1 MDGFS
6 PDRGGV
12 REMTRSGIRWGQVIA
27 VVPRWRWATAVAAL
41 AVLMACE
48 QVEQVQDRFRDMTPY
63 EAYEASLADAG
74 LAETALVRDWLMA
87 GREAVDAPAPISLPF
102 QEEGFI
108 SAEAPSAMAYRVT
121 IGRGQRLTAEVTLNS
136 GEQTRVFIDLFR
148 VPGNEDDP
156 LRPVISSDSVPGEF
170 VIEPWRGGDYVLR
183 LQPELLRGGTYGVTL
198 RLEAQLA
205 FPVEGYSMR
214 GVQSIFGADRDGG
227 RRSHAGVDIFARRG
241 TPVLA
246 TSAGR
251 VNRVDVTNLGGKVVW
266 VRDPIR
272 NSNIYF
278 AHLDSQYVR
287 NGDQVQIGDTLG
299 FVGNTGNARTTP
311 PHLHFGVYRSREGA
325 VDPYPFLD
333 PPRGTLAE
341 QTADLDQLGE
351 WVRLVDDGI
360 RLRAAPG
367 RSGAVIRELGQYTPV
382 RVLGGSGEYFR
393 VRSPEGVDGYVAA
406 RLTEPVDS
414 PLGSQVAEAG
424 GAVRLEPKDDA
435 LVMVRL
441 KPGEQVPVLG
451 RYERFLYVRA
461 PGGLTGWMDA
471 DQEQ

>member
-1 MDGFS
+1 VDGFS

-41 AVLMACE
+41 AVLTACE

-435 LVMVRL
+435 LIMVRL

>member
-1 MDGFS
+1 MR
-6 PDRGGV
+6 RGRTG
-12 REMTRSGIRWGQVIA
+12 WGWTDTEVAWWARAA
-27 VVPRWRWATAVAAL
+27 VVVAL
-41 AVLMACE
+41 ATLTGCE

-63 EAYEASLADAG
+63 ESYEASLAAAG
-74 LAETALVRDWLMA
+74 LIETALGRDWIMA
-87 GREAVDAPAPISLPF
+87 GREAVESPVAVSLPF

-108 SAEAPSAMAYRVT
+108 TAEDPAAMAYRVS
-121 IGRGQRLTAEVTLNS
+121 IGRGQRLTAEITLNS
-136 GEQTRVFIDLFR
+136 DEQTRVFLDLFR
-148 VPGNEDDP
+148 VPANEADP

-170 VIEPWRGGDYVLR
+170 VIEPWRGGEYVLR

-251 VNRVDVTNLGGKVVW
+251 VNRVEITNLGGKVVW
-266 VRDPIR
+266 VRDPVR
-272 NSNIYF
+272 KSNIYF

-287 NGDQVQIGDTLG
+287 NNDQVQIGDTLG

-311 PHLHFGVYRSREGA
+311 PHLHFGIYRSREGA
-325 VDPYPFLD
+325 VDPYPFLN
-333 PPRGTLAE
+333 PPRGSLAE
-341 QTADLDQLGE
+341 QSADLDQLGE
-351 WVRLVDDGI
+351 WVRLVNDGI

-367 RSGAVIRELGQYTPV
+367 RSGAILRELGQHTPLL
-382 RVLGGSGEYFR
+382 VLGGSGEYFR
-393 VRSPEGVDGYVAA
+393 VRAPEGLDGYVAA

-414 PLGSQVAEAG
+414 PLRSQVSAAG
-424 GAVRLEPKDDA
+424 RAILLEPNDDA
-435 LVMVRL
+435 LVMVWL
-441 KPGEQVPVLG
+441 KPGEEIPVLG
-451 RYERFLYVRA
+451 QYEGFLYVRA
-461 PGGLTGWMDA
+461 PSGLTGWIDA
-471 DQEQ
+471 DETQ

>member
-1 MDGFS
+1 VDGFS

-451 RYERFLYVRA
+451 RYEGFLYVRA

>member
-1 MDGFS
+1 
-6 PDRGGV
+6 
-12 REMTRSGIRWGQVIA
+12 
-27 VVPRWRWATAVAAL
+27 
-41 AVLMACE
+41 MACE

>member
-451 RYERFLYVRA
+451 RYEGFLYVRA

>member
-1 MDGFS
+1 M
-6 PDRGGV
+6 
-12 REMTRSGIRWGQVIA
+12 RWGWADA
-27 VVPRWRWATAVAAL
+27 VVARRARAVGAVAL
-41 AVLMACE
+41 ATLTACE

-74 LAETALVRDWLMA
+74 LIETALGRDWIMA
-87 GREAVDAPAPISLPF
+87 GREAVESPVLVSLPF
-102 QEEGFI
+102 HEEGFI
-108 SAEAPSAMAYRVT
+108 TAEAPGAMAYRVT
-121 IGRGQRLTAEVTLNS
+121 IGRGQRLTAEITLNS
-136 GEQTRVFIDLFR
+136 EERTRVFLDLFR
-148 VPGNEDDP
+148 VPANEDDP

-170 VIEPWRGGDYVLR
+170 VIEPWRGGEYVLR

-214 GVQSIFGADRDGG
+214 GVQSIFGVDRDGG

-251 VNRVDVTNLGGKVVW
+251 VNRVGITNLGGKVVW
-266 VRDPIR
+266 VRDPVR

-311 PHLHFGVYRSREGA
+311 PHLHFGMYRSRQGA
-325 VDPYPFLD
+325 VDPYPFLN
-333 PPRGTLAE
+333 PPRGSLAE
-341 QTADLDQLGE
+341 QSADLDQLGE
-351 WVRLVDDGI
+351 WVRLVNDGI

-367 RSGAVIRELGQYTPV
+367 RNGAVLRELGQHTPLL
-382 RVLGGSGEYFR
+382 VLGGSGAYFR
-393 VRSPEGVDGYVAA
+393 VRSPDGIDGYVPA
-406 RLTEPVDS
+406 RLTEPVTS
-414 PLGSQVAEAG
+414 PLRSQVAAAG
-424 GAVRLEPKDDA
+424 GAVLLEPNQDA
-435 LVMVRL
+435 QVMVWL
-441 KPGEQVPVLG
+441 EPGEEVPVLG
-451 RYERFLYVRA
+451 RYKGFLYVRA
-461 PGGLTGWMDA
+461 PGGLTGWMNA
-471 DQEQ
+471 DQKQ